1 MNPEATCLV
10 YILQLDSV
18 TAVSKS
24 PAELWGSYLQAPW
37 AASQNTEMFLCSS
50 YYRWLGAVWVMFSVL
65 CRTCAFHWQHKKQHE
80 RCDPFAFEISIRS
93 RCMPD
98 MLSRLQVLWGR
109 NCWDASVLCLMSGE
123 FTINL
128 HECTVHLPI
137 LNDSV
142 LSWAVSLMAHIG
154 TIWPILCLVYPHS
167 EGLHGF

>member
-109 NCWDASVLCLMSGE
+109 NCWDASVLCSDGAIVLLRKWWYFYLSGDSQS
-123 FTINL
+123 FWVFPPSIHFCL
-128 HECTVHLPI
+128 KDQTVFFKSI
-137 LNDSV
+137 
-142 LSWAVSLMAHIG
+142 
-154 TIWPILCLVYPHS
+154 
-167 EGLHGF
+167 